1 MIFRAG
7 HTLLLLVIAISAGNE
22 VKAQSLN
29 PNYNF
34 KHLNVQNGL
43 AQNIVFHFL
52 HDSRGYMWIG
62 THNGLT
68 LYDGIKTINF
78 LNKDGDSTTISGRF
92 ITSLLE
98 DSVQQ
103 VWIGNEK
110 GINRYNRHDNSFSHF
125 PIDRPD
131 GKKDTTYCVLLGFTT
146 ATDLWFLETETRSV
160 RSLNTKTKRT
170 SFLSELN
177 TTNAVFYK
185 NPASQTFHVWS
196 TYDKGTIHQVF
207 SGNKLI
213 KQQTFFTEKNTAG
226 QPVLEVSHIV
236 QQNDSTVWL
245 STNKGLVKLNPVVNS
260 YIFCNSWQNKTINEI
275 RYAAL
280 SPKGQLWLGSGP
292 AGIYT
297 FDITTN
303 QFIDNFRFDKSDP
316 FSICSDNIVC
326 LYFDKVGNAW
336 CGSYGNG
343 ASYTNIENVFFNK
356 HISKND
362 TEPSENDLKVDWTG
376 YDHQKN
382 LWCSFANIPGFMVLD
397 TNLNFKKRV
406 YPLLDKGTRFNG
418 YINRQLFDKD
428 SNEIW
433 CGTNKGLM
441 LFDTRTNHARFIK
454 YPLLSEERMGSIW
467 INDLIWIKDG
477 SIIFSTFW
485 GLYRVT
491 IEANKI
497 AVKPFSELNKENFL
511 GFRRLFQDNDGFVYV
526 KSTSHVL
533 YILKP
538 DVHKGDYELAKKI
551 DFPSDINHF
560 FYDKEKK
567 ITLIA
572 TVGGL
577 YSINT
582 KDFQLQK
589 KELNNLLPFST
600 ISSVFKKGDRLW
612 LFGEKGLYVF
622 DEATNSGK
630 TFTVEDGLPSNEF
643 SPSTLIFG
651 PDHRCIAGTS
661 NGLVSFFPDRQPKS
675 ILHPRIQLTG
685 IYVND
690 VLHTSS
696 PNSNE
701 LKKIS
706 LSPRENT
713 FSFDFSAIAFQHL
726 SDYIFEYKLEGYDD
740 NWIKGGNAR
749 YTRYSKIP
757 PGQYVFNLRA
767 IDPQG
772 NISPHSKTLD
782 VEIAYAFWQ
791 TLSFKIAVAI
801 LLLVAGWLAVKWF
814 FNQRIRKQKREF
826 EKLQAIE
833 KERTRIATDMH
844 DDLGAGLSRI
854 KFLSQSLSNK
864 DPNDKS
870 IKSGL
875 EKITGYSDEMTEKMG
890 EIVWSLNEKNDTLAD
905 LVAYSRSY
913 AIEYLANHDIACKAN
928 TPLGLP
934 ETFIAGEIRGNIF
947 LSVKECLHNIVKHA
961 GATCVNFSV
970 ELSDT
975 IKITIH
981 DNGKGIDWNN
991 QRAFSNGIQ
1000 NIQRRMK
1007 DVKGEVKFS
1016 NEQGTKVVLIIP
1028 L

>member
-7 HTLLLLVIAISAGNE
+7 HTLLLLVIAINVGKD

-43 AQNIVFHFL
+43 AQNLVYHFL
-52 HDSRGYMWIG
+52 QDSRGYMWIG

-68 LYDGIKTINF
+68 LYDGVRTINF
-78 LNKDGDSTTISGRF
+78 LQKDGDSTSISGRF
-92 ITSLLE
+92 ITSILE
-98 DSVQQ
+98 DSAQQ
-103 VWIGNEK
+103 IWVGNEN
-110 GINRYNRHDNSFSHF
+110 GINRYNRADNSFSHYG
-125 PIDRPD
+125 IDRPD
-131 GKKDTTYCVLLGFTT
+131 GKKDTTYCVILGFNT
-146 ATDLWFLETETRSV
+146 ATDLWFLDTKTRSV

-170 SFLSELN
+170 SFVSDLN
-177 TTNAVFYK
+177 ATHAVFYK
-185 NPASQTFHVWS
+185 MAASQTSHIWS
-196 TYDKGTIHQVF
+196 AYDKGTIHQVF
-207 SGNKLI
+207 RNGKLVS
-213 KQQTFFTEKNTAG
+213 QQLFFTDKNNLG
-226 QPVLEVSHIV
+226 QPLLEVSHIF
-236 QQNDSTVWL
+236 QQNDSIVWL
-245 STNKGLVKLNPVVNS
+245 ATNEGLTRLNPISNS
-260 YIFCNSWQNKTINEI
+260 YKMCNTWGNQTIREI
-275 RYAAL
+275 RYVTL

-292 AGIYT
+292 AGVYT
-297 FDITTN
+297 FDINTN
-303 QFIDNFRFDKSDP
+303 QFLDNFRFDKSDP
-316 FSICSDNIVC
+316 FSICSDNIVS
-326 LYFDKVGNAW
+326 LYFDKMNNVW
-336 CGSYGNG
+336 CGSYGGG
-343 ASYTNIENVFFNK
+343 ASYTNLENVFFNK

-362 TEPSENDLKVDWTG
+362 VQPWENDLKVDWAG
-376 YDHQKN
+376 YDRHQN
-382 LWCSFANIPGFMVLD
+382 LWCMFASTEGFMVLD
-397 TNLNFKKRV
+397 KELKVKKRV
-406 YPLLDKGTRFNG
+406 YPLLENGKRFSG
-418 YINRQLFDKD
+418 YINKLLIDTDKD
-428 SNEIW
+428 EIW

-441 LFDTRTNHARFIK
+441 LYNIHTSSVKFIK
-454 YPLLSEERMGSIW
+454 YPLLSEELMGSIW
-467 INDLIWIKDG
+467 INDIIRLKDS
-477 SIIFSTFW
+477 SIIFSTFA
-485 GLYRVT
+485 GLYRIT
-491 IEANKI
+491 KEANKI
-497 AVKPFSELNKENFL
+497 LIKPFSLLNKEQHI
-511 GFRRLFQDNDGFVYV
+511 GFRLLFQDEEGFVYV
-526 KSTSHVL
+526 KSTGETL

-538 DVHKGDYELAKKI
+538 GTRSGEYDLIKKI
-551 DFPSDINHF
+551 DFSPDIRHF
-560 FYDKEKK
+560 FYERDKK
-567 ITLIA
+567 ITWFA
-572 TVGGL
+572 TAGGL
-577 YSINT
+577 YYVNT
-582 KDFQLQK
+582 KDFHLQK
-589 KELNNLLPFST
+589 DK
-600 ISSVFKKGDRLW
+600 ISSKIPFPAISSIFKNGNHLW
-612 LFGEKGLYVF
+612 LLGEKGIYIF
-622 DEATNSGK
+622 DEK
-630 TFTVEDGLPSNEF
+630 TGIGRTLTIEDGLPANEF
-643 SPSTLIFG
+643 SHSVLTFG
-651 PDHRCIAGTS
+651 PDQRCIAGTT
-661 NGLVSFFPDRQPKS
+661 NGLVSFFPAQ
-675 ILHPRIQLTG
+675 LHNSTLAPGAQLIN

-690 VLHTSS
+690 VLHTSA

-701 LKKIS
+701 LKKIN
-706 LSPRENT
+706 LSPRQNT
-713 FSFDFSAIAFQHL
+713 FSFDFSTIAFQHVT
-726 SDYIFEYKLEGYDD
+726 DYSFEYKLEGYDE
-740 NWIKGGNAR
+740 NWIKSGDVR

-757 PGQYVFNLRA
+757 PGHYVFNLRV

-772 NISPHSKTLD
+772 NISPYNKTLD

-801 LLLVAGWLAVKWF
+801 LLLVAGWLVVKWF
-814 FNQRIRKQKREF
+814 FNQRIRKQRREF

-864 DPNDKS
+864 DTNDKS

-934 ETFIAGEIRGNIF
+934 ETFIAGETRGNIF